1 MKKTILLLLTAAFCG
16 TSSLYAQTP
25 NIINTV
31 CGTGISGYTGDGGPA
46 TAAEL
51 NQATR
56 VAIDGAGN
64 QYICDAANNRIRK
77 VDNSTGIIT
86 TIAGNGTMGF
96 SGDGGPATAA
106 ALDHPEGIAI
116 DPSGNLYFCDRFNN
130 VLREINGAGTIS
142 TICGNGTGGF
152 SGDGGPANAALLNA
166 ATFPALDLTGQY

>member
-31 CGTGISGYTGDGGPA
+31 CGTGISGFTGDGGPA

-96 SGDGGPATAA
+96 SGDGGPAVSAELGNPDGI
-106 ALDHPEGIAI
+106 ALDPA
-116 DPSGNLYFCDRFNN
+116 GNIYIEDQY
-130 VLREINGAGTIS
+130 LR
-142 TICGNGTGGF
+142 
-152 SGDGGPANAALLNA
+152 
-166 ATFPALDLTGQY
+166 YY